1 MIGGKRQFREKR
13 SLAAIAV
20 VAVVMMGLLAAWLPN
35 AGAQDG
41 TDFAGTA
48 VAEFTPTTVIEPT
61 PTPTP
66 ETITYDAPE
75 FMDGSFRITVQRA
88 AFGSAIDELELRA
101 RAGREWVAVIADVV
115 NFSDVATNVQA
126 SQFSIRSGGVPLAG
140 GLAKTTT
147 TDVAGRL
154 GITQSDPDDQMLL
167 QPGQSL
173 RLVLVFQLDSGQREL
188 AIIYKLNA
196 LPLTARINQNLGF
209 ADLPPIASAPQTT
222 NAIVESVM
230 NGNTLTLIG
239 DTPGTFDMTGVDA
252 PVNNDCYATE
262 ASERLQSIIGATV
275 LVEQPGNGQ
284 SGIYLWLPLPNGT
297 RALVNQDMVL
307 SGSAAT
313 NAKPGGRFTDWLE
326 DSEFVAHVRTEGLWG
341 RCTSQH
347 GVNRPNTIERVTFST
362 AIDGGNDTSPYI
374 PTVQFTPLILS
385 LPDGGA
391 IAFYTAEAAPADPST
406 PTPSDQIE
414 QRLYYAIYDAKTG
427 KWGTAEP
434 LADGGR
440 FQFGITGV
448 VDSIGRVHVVFSD
461 RATNAGDDVSNL
473 KYLVREVNGDWTPP
487 QDVSKNSTA
496 GFQLSPSLAIDS
508 SDTLYLVWQDQ
519 RLFSSE
525 LRAASS
531 SNGDAFY
538 ATKPVDGKWSSAVS
552 INKHSDNELIS
563 RPQIAIDGN
572 RAVATWS
579 VYDASNLS
587 TANRIEW
594 SYLTFGDDAKWAK
607 PLTMIAGRGEAFG
620 GRLVDLKADPT
631 GGVIFVFARQST
643 DTFLFMRRL
652 AVDSTE
658 WEPDILL
665 TYGNRGSFPS
675 LTVAPDGTA
684 YVAYNLGDGDEVDI
698 AAVAVPVKSIT
709 PGPEVILTNDQEG
722 AHGRPSI
729 TTDITGLPWVIYYSQ
744 PIGGTPDAV
753 DAIRNFIIPRSSAEL
768 QSLIDAAG
776 TPTP

>member
-1 MIGGKRQFREKR
+1 V
-13 SLAAIAV
+13 AIA
-20 VAVVMMGLLAAWLPN
+20 GLLLSSLLAAWLPN
-35 AGAQDG
+35 AVAQDG
-41 TDFAGTA
+41 TNFAGTA

-75 FMDGSFRITVQRA
+75 FMDGSFRITIQRA

-101 RAGREWVAVIADVV
+101 RTGRDWVAVVADVV

-147 TDVAGRL
+147 TDVAERL

-188 AIIYKLNA
+188 ALIYKLNA
-196 LPLTARINQNLGF
+196 LPLTTRISQNLGF
-209 ADLPPIASAPQTT
+209 ADLPPVASAPQTT

-230 NGNTLTLIG
+230 NGNTLTLTG

-262 ASERLQSIIGATV
+262 ATERLQSIVGATV

-284 SGIYLWLPLPNGT
+284 NGIYLWLPLPNGT

-313 NAKPGGRFTDWLE
+313 NAKPGGKFTDWLE

-347 GVNRPNTIERVTFST
+347 GVSRPNTIERVTFST
-362 AIDGGNDTSPYI
+362 AIDGGSDTSPYI

-391 IAFYTAEAAPADPST
+391 IAFYSAEAAPEDPAT
-406 PTPSDQIE
+406 PTPSDQLE
-414 QRLYYAIYDAKTG
+414 QRLYFAIYDAKTG

-448 VDSIGRVHVVFSD
+448 VDSIGRVHVVYSD

-473 KYLVREVNGDWTPP
+473 KYMVREVNGDWTPP

-496 GFQLSPSLAIDS
+496 GFQLSPSLAIDGNN
-508 SDTLYLVWQDQ
+508 TLYLVWQDQ

-525 LRAASS
+525 LREASS

-538 ATKPVDGKWSSAVS
+538 ATKTVDGKWSAAVS
-552 INKHSDNELIS
+552 INTHSDNELIS

-572 RAVATWS
+572 RAIATWS

-587 TANRIEW
+587 TASRIEW

-607 PLTMIAGRGEAFG
+607 PITMIAGRGEAFG

-631 GGVIFVFARQST
+631 GGVIFVFARQSN

-652 AVDSTE
+652 PVDSTE

-665 TYGNRGSFPS
+665 TYGNRGSYPS

-684 YVAYNLGDGDEVDI
+684 YVTYNLGDGDDIDI
-698 AAVAVPVKSIT
+698 AGVAVPVKSIT

-722 AHGRPSI
+722 AHGRPSV

-744 PIGGTPDAV
+744 PTGGTPNAV
-753 DAIRNFIIPRSSAEL
+753 DAIRNFIIPRSTAEL
-768 QSLIDAAG
+768 QSLMDAAG
-776 TPTP
+776 TPTATETPAP